1 MFRVRRRHRYVRWRG
16 KSRLPTGTFVDNSSS
31 MTRIAQFVRDSCYK
45 RVHPK
50 KRRLHTGIVATA
62 IALLVIAFVLLLLVA
77 ISLPIVKAVYLFTLQ
92 AKDAEDLLPTSIG
105 TEVRFGVWG
114 YCATR

>member
-1 MFRVRRRHRYVRWRG
+1 
-16 KSRLPTGTFVDNSSS
+16 
-31 MTRIAQFVRDSCYK
+31 MTRIAQFVKDSHHK
-45 RVHPK
+45 RVQPK
-50 KRRLHTGIVATA
+50 KRRLHTGIVVTA
-62 IALLVIAFVLLLLVA
+62 IALLLIAFVLLLLVS

-92 AKDAEDLLPTSIG
+92 AKDAEDLQPTSIG